1 MEATRKRKMIRLED
15 AIVRILK
22 FAHSGQVERI
32 NLDSALNR
40 VLAEDVFSDTDMP
53 PFNKSAM
60 DGFACRISDID
71 LELEIIET
79 IPAGKSPQ
87 SKIKPGQCAKIM
99 TGAPI
104 PEGADCVIMIEDAEV
119 KKDKIK
125 IRHKPDK
132 SNICYLGED
141 IRKGDL
147 VLHKGTQL
155 MSQHV
160 SVLATIGQIKPLVY
174 QQPLIAVMV
183 SGDEI
188 VEPHIKPET
197 SKIRN
202 SNGYQLLS
210 QLSRS
215 GCKVDYKG
223 IVPDRMDELE
233 HIINYSFEESRIL
246 IITGGASKGEY
257 DLIPHAMCQLG
268 FRTHFTE
275 VAIQPGKPFN
285 FSTRKNLVCFGLS
298 GNPVS
303 SFVQFE
309 MLVRPFIHSILGMN
323 KSQFQLKM
331 PMGEVFYRKKAE
343 REYFFP
349 VRISEDSTVIPVE
362 FHGSAHINALT
373 RADGMASMPIGKKQ
387 FEKGDLVNV
396 RPL

>member
-1 MEATRKRKMIRLED
+1 MIKLED
-15 AIVRILK
+15 ALVSILK
-22 FAHSGQVERI
+22 FARTGKGERI
-32 NLDSALNR
+32 NLDSALYR
-40 VLAEDVFSDTDMP
+40 FLAEDVFSDMDMP

-60 DGFACRISDID
+60 DGFACRIDDID
-71 LELEIIET
+71 RELEIIET
-79 IPAGKSPQ
+79 IPAGKIPQ
-87 SKIKPGQCAKIM
+87 NKIGSGQCSKIM
-99 TGAPI
+99 TGAPV
-104 PEGADCVIMIEDAEV
+104 PEGADCVIMIEDTEV
-119 KKDKIK
+119 KDSKIK
-125 IRHKPDK
+125 ILHQSEK

-147 VLHKGTQL
+147 LLQKGTQL
-155 MSQHV
+155 MPQHI
-160 SVLATIGQIKPLVY
+160 SVLAATGQIKPLVHE
-174 QQPLIAVMV
+174 QPLIAVMV

-188 VEPHIKPET
+188 VEPHIKPEN

-210 QLSRS
+210 QLIRS

-223 IVPDRMDELE
+223 IVPDRMNELE
-233 HIINYSFEESRIL
+233 HIIKYSFEESQIL
-246 IITGGASKGEY
+246 IITGGASKGDY
-257 DLIPHAMCQLG
+257 DLVPHVMHQLG

-285 FSTRKNLVCFGLS
+285 FSTKKDLICFGLS

-309 MLVRPFIHSILGMN
+309 ILVRPHLHSILGM
-323 KSQFQLKM
+323 KMCQSQLKL
-331 PMGEVFYRKKAE
+331 PMGKEFSRKKAE

-349 VRISEDSTVIPVE
+349 VGISEDSHIIPLE

-373 RADGMASMPIGKKQ
+373 KADGIASMPIGKTQ
-387 FEKGDLVNV
+387 LEKGELVHV